1 MSITPRGMSIQEAYR
16 LYRDGKLLVNRRYQR
31 KLVWTVP
38 EKERLIDSILKGYP
52 IPLILLAER
61 PKVYGA
67 GNYEII
73 DGMQRLNAI
82 FAFVENAFPLEGEY
96 FDIREFARAKQLA
109 EENIFQPVQD
119 EASYLPP
126 KRCADLLDYQ
136 LAVTIY
142 PTTSEDNTTDVFG
155 RINSSG
161 KQLSPQ
167 ERRQAG
173 VVTPFAEMVRKIAA
187 ELRGDASKEVL
198 LLTEMPEISIESKRS
213 IQGYGL
219 RAEDTLWCKQGILLI
234 SQLRDSEDEEMIAD
248 IASSILFNQPN
259 AKSREFLD
267 DLYSPDSNEY
277 KKIERELV
285 LYGGPDKISYE
296 IKTTFS
302 VLRETIEA
310 YSSEINCLRR
320 IVSPGSSNPI
330 KTAFFAI
337 FMAFYDL
344 VVHQERS
351 PSDPTQ
357 IMHSLR
363 NLSRDITSSAH
374 YTKTEDR
381 ERNIDKTVG
390 LIQKYFVKKE
400 PSVLRHGPGLA
411 LDFENSVRRSKIET
425 ARYEMKQGIL
435 RLSSRRELD
444 NDLFPRIIATI
455 CGIANVGPDA
465 DGYLFI
471 GVADR
476 PEHAQKIQQMD
487 RITPIE
493 LAGRYVVGVER
504 EVNVLSSALE
514 KYVGILLDQV
524 RQSLLSE
531 PLKTQILTKCD
542 TVEYRG
548 FSIVRFVIPAQK
560 DVS

>member
-1 MSITPRGMSIQEAYR
+1 MTITPRGMSIQEAYR

-38 EKERLIDSILKGYP
+38 EKEKLIDSILKGFP

-61 PKVYGA
+61 PKVYEPGS
-67 GNYEII
+67 YEII

-82 FAFVENAFPLEGEY
+82 FAFVENAFSLNGEY

-109 EENIFQPVQD
+109 ENSLFQPVQG
-119 EASYLPP
+119 EETTYLSP
-126 KRCADLLDYQ
+126 KKCADLLDYQ

-161 KQLSPQ
+161 KQLSAQ

-173 VVTPFAEMVRKIAA
+173 VVIPFAEMVRKIAA
-187 ELRGDASKEVL
+187 ELRGDASKEIL

-213 IQGYGL
+213 VQGYGL
-219 RAEDTLWCKQGILLI
+219 RAEETVWCKQGILLI

-267 DLYSPDSNEY
+267 ELYNPNSSEY
-277 KKIERELV
+277 KKLERELV
-285 LYGGPDKISYE
+285 LYGGADRISHE

-310 YSSEINCLRR
+310 YSNEFNSLRR
-320 IVSPGSSNPI
+320 VVSPGSSNPI

-337 FMAFYDL
+337 FMAFYEL

-351 PSDPTQ
+351 PTDPKR

-363 NLSRDITSSAH
+363 NLSKDITSSAH

-381 ERNIDKTVG
+381 EKNINKTIG

-400 PSVLRHGPGLA
+400 PPVLRHGPGLA
-411 LDFENSVRRSKIET
+411 LDFENSVRRSRIET
-425 ARYEMKQGIL
+425 PRYEFKQGLL
-435 RLSSRRELD
+435 RLSPKREFD
-444 NDLFPRIIATI
+444 KDLIPRLIETI
-455 CGIANVGPDA
+455 CGIANLGS
-465 DGYLFI
+465 LHCWS
-471 GVADR
+471 R
-476 PEHAQKIQQMD
+476 TRSKN
-487 RITPIE
+487 PIFH
-493 LAGRYVVGVER
+493 
-504 EVNVLSSALE
+504 S
-514 KYVGILLDQV
+514 
-524 RQSLLSE
+524 
-531 PLKTQILTKCD
+531 
-542 TVEYRG
+542 
-548 FSIVRFVIPAQK
+548 
-560 DVS
+560 